1 MARIRTIDGHLEI
14 RIRHHAM
21 RFLCLVLFI
30 TSLVGFNNEKQP
42 DGRVIG
48 AAFLIATLLLLLG
61 TRAVTIDLDRAADK
75 FSIRYGGILFG
86 VPKKTIERPLHDL
99 KFASTDVTSGTGL
112 TNTTHGRSSRVVFA
126 FASQERVPVTRFWS
140 SGDMAEHHAIERAVN
155 DFLQHRR

>member
-1 MARIRTIDGHLEI
+1 MSRIRTIDGRLEI
-14 RIRHHAM
+14 RIRHYAM

-48 AAFLIATLLLLLG
+48 IAFLIATILLLLG

-86 VPKKTIERPLHDL
+86 IPKRTIERPLHDL
-99 KFASTDVTSGTGL
+99 RFASTDITSGSGL
-112 TNTTHGRSSRVVFA
+112 TYSNRGRSSRVVFV
-126 FASQERVPVTRFWS
+126 FANEEKIPVTRFFS
-140 SGDMAEHHAIERAVN
+140 SGDMGEHHAIEHAVN
-155 DFLQHRR
+155 DFIKHHT